1 MKANKWI
8 SMAMALAMTAGSGM
22 TAYAAE
28 LETPEEPSVPAAEQP
43 AEQTDTA
50 AVVEDMISQLEEDL
64 AADETQAD
72 EIAAETEE
80 TAPAEAETKEAAPA
94 EAETEETAPAETED
108 TEAAPAEQKPYTA
121 EHQARL
127 EQKALKI
134 ELARQLRENR
144 LADKQARIALLDRL
158 KELHAALEGQEMQ
171 DDDELVIE
179 LRSIQEQIK
188 AYRQSRR

>member
-8 SMAMALAMTAGSGM
+8 SMAMALTMTAGSGA

-72 EIAAETEE
+72 EIAAETEK
-80 TAPAEAETKEAAPA
+80 TV
-94 EAETEETAPAETED
+94 PAETED

>member
-8 SMAMALAMTAGSGM
+8 SMAMAMAMTAGSGM

-28 LETPEEPSVPAAEQP
+28 PETPEEPSVPVAEQP

-72 EIAAETEE
+72 ESAADPAASETE
-80 TAPAEAETKEAAPA
+80 T
-94 EAETEETAPAETED
+94 TEEADST
-108 TEAAPAEQKPYTA
+108 EQKPYTA

-134 ELARQLRENR
+134 ELARQVRENR

>member
-8 SMAMALAMTAGSGM
+8 SMAMALAMTAGSGV

-28 LETPEEPSVPAAEQP
+28 LETPEEPSVPTAEQP

-80 TAPAEAETKEAAPA
+80 TAPAEAETEEAAPA
-94 EAETEETAPAETED
+94 EAETEET
-108 TEAAPAEQKPYTA
+108 APAEQKPYTA

-158 KELHAALEGQEMQ
+158 KELHAALEGQEIQ

>member
-8 SMAMALAMTAGSGM
+8 SMAMALAMTAGSGV

-28 LETPEEPSVPAAEQP
+28 LETPEEPSVPTAEQP

-80 TAPAEAETKEAAPA
+80 TAPAEAETEEAAPAEAAPA
-94 EAETEETAPAETED
+94 EAETEET
-108 TEAAPAEQKPYTA
+108 APAEQKPYTA

-127 EQKALKI
+127 EQKAIKI

>member
-8 SMAMALAMTAGSGM
+8 SMALAMAMTAGSGM

-28 LETPEEPSVPAAEQP
+28 LEMPEETSVPAAEQP

-50 AVVEDMISQLEEDL
+50 AVVEDMISQLEADL

-80 TAPAEAETKEAAPA
+80 TVP
-94 EAETEETAPAETED
+94 
-108 TEAAPAEQKPYTA
+108 A
-121 EHQARL
+121 EHQARP

-144 LADKQARIALLDRL
+144 FADKQARIALLDRL
-158 KELHAALEGQEMQ
+158 KELHAALEGQEIQ

>member
-28 LETPEEPSVPAAEQP
+28 LNTPEEPSVPTEEQT
-43 AEQTDTA
+43 AGQTDTT

-64 AADETQAD
+64 AADQTQAD
-72 EIAAETEE
+72 EDAAASTVSEPETTEE
-80 TAPAEAETKEAAPA
+80 AAS
-94 EAETEETAPAETED
+94 T
-108 TEAAPAEQKPYTA
+108 EQKPYTA

-127 EQKALKI
+127 EQK
-134 ELARQLRENR
+134 
-144 LADKQARIALLDRL
+144 ARIALLDRL

>member
-8 SMAMALAMTAGSGM
+8 SMAMAMAMTAGSGM

-28 LETPEEPSVPAAEQP
+28 PETPEEPSVPAAEQP

-64 AADETQAD
+64 AADESQAD
-72 EIAAETEE
+72 ESTAETEE
-80 TAPAEAETKEAAPA
+80 TAPAEAETEEAAP
-94 EAETEETAPAETED
+94 T
-108 TEAAPAEQKPYTA
+108 EQKPYTA

>member
-28 LETPEEPSVPAAEQP
+28 LDTPEEPSVPTEEQT

-64 AADETQAD
+64 AEDQTQAD
-72 EIAAETEE
+72 KSA
-80 TAPAEAETKEAAPA
+80 AAPA
-94 EAETEETAPAETED
+94 ASETETTV
-108 TEAAPAEQKPYTA
+108 EADSNEQKPYTA
-121 EHQARL
+121 ERQARL
-127 EQKALKI
+127 EQKELKI

>member
-8 SMAMALAMTAGSGM
+8 SMAMAMAMTAGSGM

-28 LETPEEPSVPAAEQP
+28 LETPEEPSVPAVEQP

-64 AADETQAD
+64 AADESQAD
-72 EIAAETEE
+72 ESTAETEE
-80 TAPAEAETKEAAPA
+80 TAPT
-94 EAETEETAPAETED
+94 
-108 TEAAPAEQKPYTA
+108 EQKPYTA

>member
-1 MKANKWI
+1 MI
-8 SMAMALAMTAGSGM
+8 
-22 TAYAAE
+22 AYAAE
-28 LETPEEPSVPAAEQP
+28 PETPEEPSVPAAEQP
-43 AEQTDTA
+43 AEHA

-72 EIAAETEE
+72 ESA
-80 TAPAEAETKEAAPA
+80 AAPA
-94 EAETEETAPAETED
+94 ASETETTE
-108 TEAAPAEQKPYTA
+108 EADSTEQKPYTA

-134 ELARQLRENR
+134 ELARQVRENR

>member
-28 LETPEEPSVPAAEQP
+28 LDTPEEPSVPAAEQP

-64 AADETQAD
+64 ATDETQAD

-80 TAPAEAETKEAAPA
+80 AAPA
-94 EAETEETAPAETED
+94 EAEETAPAETED

>member
-8 SMAMALAMTAGSGM
+8 SMAMAMAMAAGSGM

-28 LETPEEPSVPAAEQP
+28 PETPEEPSVPAAEQP

-64 AADETQAD
+64 AADESQAD
-72 EIAAETEE
+72 ESTAETEE
-80 TAPAEAETKEAAPA
+80 TAPT
-94 EAETEETAPAETED
+94 
-108 TEAAPAEQKPYTA
+108 EQKPYTA

>member
-8 SMAMALAMTAGSGM
+8 SMAMAMAMTAGNGM

-28 LETPEEPSVPAAEQP
+28 PETPEEPSVPVAEQP

-72 EIAAETEE
+72 ESA
-80 TAPAEAETKEAAPA
+80 AAPA
-94 EAETEETAPAETED
+94 ASETETTE
-108 TEAAPAEQKPYTA
+108 EADSTEQKPYTA

-127 EQKALKI
+127 EQSGA
-134 ELARQLRENR
+134 
-144 LADKQARIALLDRL
+144 
-158 KELHAALEGQEMQ
+158 
-171 DDDELVIE
+171 
-179 LRSIQEQIK
+179 
-188 AYRQSRR
+188 

>member
-8 SMAMALAMTAGSGM
+8 SMAMAMAMTAGSGV
-22 TAYAAE
+22 TAYAVE

-72 EIAAETEE
+72 EIA
-80 TAPAEAETKEAAPA
+80 
-94 EAETEETAPAETED
+94 AETEETAPAETED

>member
-8 SMAMALAMTAGSGM
+8 SMALAMAMTAGSGM

-28 LETPEEPSVPAAEQP
+28 LEMPEEPSVPAAEQP

-64 AADETQAD
+64 TADETQAD
-72 EIAAETEE
+72 EIA
-80 TAPAEAETKEAAPA
+80 
-94 EAETEETAPAETED
+94 AETEETAPAETED